1 MNVFCFFKYFVIKLY
16 VLIYVDV
23 MLFDEFWVLDDKENK
38 KFLELS
44 EEDIC
49 LIEDFLVVCNEVRVY
64 IFFIMVVFLIFYI
77 KKKKKGNLL
86 IDIN

>member
-38 KFLELS
+38 KFLELL

-49 LIEDFLVVCNEVRVY
+49 LIEDFLVVCNEVCVY
-64 IFFIMVVFLIFYI
+64 IFFIMVVFYIFYL
-77 KKKKKGNLL
+77 KKRKF
-86 IDIN
+86 IN

>member
-38 KFLELS
+38 KFLELL

-64 IFFIMVVFLIFYI
+64 IFFIMVVFEIFYL
-77 KKKKKGNLL
+77 KKRKF
-86 IDIN
+86 IN

>member
-1 MNVFCFFKYFVIKLY
+1 MNVFCFFKYFVIKIY

-38 KFLELS
+38 KFLELL

-64 IFFIMVVFLIFYI
+64 IFFIMVVFLIFYL
-77 KKKKKGNLL
+77 KKKE
-86 IDIN
+86 IY

>member
-38 KFLELS
+38 KFLELL

-64 IFFIMVVFLIFYI
+64 IFFIMVVFLSFYI
-77 KKKKKGNLL
+77 KKKGNLL

>member
-38 KFLELS
+38 KFLELL

-64 IFFIMVVFLIFYI
+64 IFFIMVVF
-77 KKKKKGNLL
+77 
-86 IDIN
+86 

>member
-38 KFLELS
+38 KFLELL

-49 LIEDFLVVCNEVRVY
+49 LIEDFLVVCNEVCVY
-64 IFFIMVVFLIFYI
+64 IFFIMVVF
-77 KKKKKGNLL
+77 
-86 IDIN
+86 

>member
-1 MNVFCFFKYFVIKLY
+1 MNVFCFFKYFVIELY

-38 KFLELS
+38 KFLELL

-64 IFFIMVVFLIFYI
+64 IFFIMVVF
-77 KKKKKGNLL
+77 
-86 IDIN
+86 

>member
-1 MNVFCFFKYFVIKLY
+1 MNVFCFFKYFVIKIY

-38 KFLELS
+38 KFLELL

-64 IFFIMVVFLIFYI
+64 IFLVYLS
-77 KKKKKGNLL
+77 
-86 IDIN
+86 

>member
-1 MNVFCFFKYFVIKLY
+1 MNVFCFFKYFVIKIY

-38 KFLELS
+38 KFLELL

-49 LIEDFLVVCNEVRVY
+49 LIEDFLVVCNEVCVY
-64 IFFIMVVFLIFYI
+64 IFFIMVVF
-77 KKKKKGNLL
+77 
-86 IDIN
+86 

>member
-38 KFLELS
+38 KFLELL

-64 IFFIMVVFLIFYI
+64 IFFIMVVFLIFYL
-77 KKKKKGNLL
+77 KKKGNLL

>member
-1 MNVFCFFKYFVIKLY
+1 MNVFCFFKYFVIKIY

-38 KFLELS
+38 KFLELL

-64 IFFIMVVFLIFYI
+64 IFFIMVVF
-77 KKKKKGNLL
+77 
-86 IDIN
+86 

>member
-38 KFLELS
+38 KFLELL

-64 IFFIMVVFLIFYI
+64 IFFIMVVFYIFYF
-77 KKKKKGNLL
+77 KKKE
-86 IDIN
+86 IY

>member
-38 KFLELS
+38 KFLKLL

-64 IFFIMVVFLIFYI
+64 IFFIMVVF
-77 KKKKKGNLL
+77 
-86 IDIN
+86 

>member
-1 MNVFCFFKYFVIKLY
+1 MNVFCFFKYFVIKIY

-38 KFLELS
+38 KFLELL

-49 LIEDFLVVCNEVRVY
+49 LIEDFLVVCNEVSVY
-64 IFFIMVVFLIFYI
+64 IFFIMVVF
-77 KKKKKGNLL
+77 
-86 IDIN
+86 

>member
-38 KFLELS
+38 KFLELL

-64 IFFIMVVFLIFYI
+64 IFFIMVV
-77 KKKKKGNLL
+77 
-86 IDIN
+86 

>member
-38 KFLELS
+38 KFLELL

-49 LIEDFLVVCNEVRVY
+49 LIEDFLVVCNEVGVY
-64 IFFIMVVFLIFYI
+64 IFFIMVVFF
-77 KKKKKGNLL
+77 
-86 IDIN
+86 IN

>member
-38 KFLELS
+38 KFLELL

-64 IFFIMVVFLIFYI
+64 IFFIMVVFLIFYL
-77 KKKKKGNLL
+77 KKKE
-86 IDIN
+86 IY

>member
-1 MNVFCFFKYFVIKLY
+1 MNVFCFFKCFVIKLY

-38 KFLELS
+38 KFLELL

-64 IFFIMVVFLIFYI
+64 IFFIMVVF
-77 KKKKKGNLL
+77 
-86 IDIN
+86 

>member
-16 VLIYVDV
+16 VVIYVDV

-38 KFLELS
+38 KFLELL

-64 IFFIMVVFLIFYI
+64 IFFIMVVF
-77 KKKKKGNLL
+77 
-86 IDIN
+86 

>member
-38 KFLELS
+38 KFLELL

-64 IFFIMVVFLIFYI
+64 IFFIMVVFLIFYL
-77 KKKKKGNLL
+77 KKRKF
-86 IDIN
+86 IN

>member
-38 KFLELS
+38 KFLELL

-64 IFFIMVVFLIFYI
+64 IFFIMVVFYIFYL
-77 KKKKKGNLL
+77 KKRKF
-86 IDIN
+86 IN

>member
-38 KFLELS
+38 KFLELL

-77 KKKKKGNLL
+77 KKKGNLL

>member
-1 MNVFCFFKYFVIKLY
+1 MNVFCFFKYFVIKIY

-38 KFLELS
+38 KFLELL

-64 IFFIMVVFLIFYI
+64 IFFIMFVFLIFYI
-77 KKKKKGNLL
+77 KKRKF
-86 IDIN
+86 IN

>member
-38 KFLELS
+38 KFLELL

-77 KKKKKGNLL
+77 KKKKE
-86 IDIN
+86 IY

>member
-38 KFLELS
+38 KFLELLG
-44 EEDIC
+44 EDIC

-64 IFFIMVVFLIFYI
+64 IFFIMVVF
-77 KKKKKGNLL
+77 
-86 IDIN
+86 

>member
-16 VLIYVDV
+16 VVIYVDV

-38 KFLELS
+38 KFLELL

-64 IFFIMVVFLIFYI
+64 IFFYYGCIFNFLF
-77 KKKKKGNLL
+77 
-86 IDIN
+86 